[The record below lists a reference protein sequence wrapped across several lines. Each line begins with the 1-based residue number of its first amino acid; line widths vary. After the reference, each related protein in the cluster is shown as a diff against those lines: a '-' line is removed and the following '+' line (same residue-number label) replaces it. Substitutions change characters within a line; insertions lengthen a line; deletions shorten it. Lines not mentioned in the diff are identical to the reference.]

1 MASSSSQGADRTPG
15 MNAPTLKVDEERDGG
30 FTLIELLVVVI
41 IIGILAAIAIP
52 VFLSQRQKGWDAQA
66 KSDLRNMATAEETVL
81 GESGSYT
88 ANVFVAGG
96 SPSLQGNGF
105 RRSADSSNYLAV
117 PDALNPA
124 YGYCLSLTSKSGRI
138 YVYDSVIGYPAQ
150 AAAPCA

>member
-1 MASSSSQGADRTPG
+1 
-15 MNAPTLKVDEERDGG
+15 MNAPARAADQERDGG

-52 VFLSQRQKGWDAQA
+52 IFLSQRQKGWDAQA

-88 ANVFVAGG
+88 ANVFASGG
-96 SPSLQGNGF
+96 SPSLEGNGF
-105 RRSADSSNYLAV
+105 RRSPDSSNYLAV
-117 PDALNPA
+117 PNASNAA

-138 YVYDSVIGYPAQ
+138 FTYSSDTGYPAQ